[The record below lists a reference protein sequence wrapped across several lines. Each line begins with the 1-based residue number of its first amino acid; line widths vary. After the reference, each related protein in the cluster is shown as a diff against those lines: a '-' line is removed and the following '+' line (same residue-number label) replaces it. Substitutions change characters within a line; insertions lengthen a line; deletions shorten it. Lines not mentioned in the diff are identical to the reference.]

1 MDKTK
6 INFRV
11 KVDLSKFFQDIRK
24 VSWIFVDTSRT
35 SCIKQLK
42 DHIAKVFDIHEP
54 FYLSCESTYL
64 PCKED
69 VRIVQ
74 YDNLI
79 TLMPGS
85 SVNNNDN
92 NSVSTFDEKE
102 VQTDN
107 SNEDA
112 NMTVLSGNTIP
123 GTTTNNTM
131 YHSLL
136 EESEAGSP
144 AESKETDSMMTEDY
158 SFDTVTPAKRKRSRR
173 KRIKRLDNSNSKI
186 DKTPLEDKRKPKI
199 IDQIVLGS
207 GKHIRFSNHDEEIK
221 SSPSSTINISS
232 NTGEFPNNKLIE
244 SPISKTSSSNGLDA
258 LLSLKQCSTP
268 LTFSCAKINNN
279 NKVIKPSKM
288 VSVINEDVEN
298 LTESDRNIIQ
308 QIEKS
313 FDINFAEI
321 DVEKCVPLEKGAQ
334 VRDVI
339 AFKMFKMGENYTP
352 QISNFII
359 GRVVDS
365 HPITKQYTIQILRGL
380 EETEEPKGKLTLP
393 TDEEET
399 QSDIIKLYE
408 NQLLETRLIF
418 RKV

>member
-6 INFRV
+6 VNFRV

-24 VSWIFVDTSRT
+24 ISWIFVDTSRT

-42 DHIAKVFDIHEP
+42 DHIAKVFDIQES

-79 TLMPGS
+79 TLMPGT
-85 SVNNNDN
+85 SVVNNDN

-158 SFDTVTPAKRKRSRR
+158 SFDTATPAKRKRSRR
-173 KRIKRLDNSNSKI
+173 KRIKRLDTSTSKI

-207 GKHIRFSNHDEEIK
+207 GKHIRFSNQDEEIK
-221 SSPSSTINISS
+221 SPINNVS
-232 NTGEFPNNKLIE
+232 NTAEFQNKCIE
-244 SPISKTSSSNGLDA
+244 SPISKTSSSNSLDA

-268 LTFSCAKINNN
+268 LTFSCAKV
-279 NKVIKPSKM
+279 NKQVMKPSKM

-298 LTESDRNIIQ
+298 LTESDRNIVT

-313 FDINFAEI
+313 FDVNFENV
-321 DVEKCVPLEKGAQ
+321 DVEKCPPLLKGAQ
-334 VRDVI
+334 VRDII

-352 QISNFII
+352 QISNFIF

-380 EETEEPKGKLTLP
+380 EEIEEPKGKLTLP

-399 QSDIIKLYE
+399 QSDIIKVYE
-408 NQLLETRLIF
+408 NQLLETRLIS
-418 RKV
+418 RKE

>member
-6 INFRV
+6 VNFRV

-24 VSWIFVDTSRT
+24 ISWIFVDTSRT

-42 DHIAKVFDIHEP
+42 DHIAKVFDIQES

-79 TLMPGS
+79 TLMPGT
-85 SVNNNDN
+85 SVVNNDN

-158 SFDTVTPAKRKRSRR
+158 SFDTATPAKRKRSRR
-173 KRIKRLDNSNSKI
+173 KRIKRLDTSTSKI

-199 IDQIVLGS
+199 IDQIVLA
-207 GKHIRFSNHDEEIK
+207 
-221 SSPSSTINISS
+221 
-232 NTGEFPNNKLIE
+232 EFQNKCIE
-244 SPISKTSSSNGLDA
+244 SPISKTSSSNSLDA

-268 LTFSCAKINNN
+268 LTFSCAKV
-279 NKVIKPSKM
+279 NKQVMKPSKM

-298 LTESDRNIIQ
+298 LTESDRNIVT

-313 FDINFAEI
+313 FDVNFENV
-321 DVEKCVPLEKGAQ
+321 DVEKCPPLLKGAQ
-334 VRDVI
+334 VRDII

-352 QISNFII
+352 QISNFIF

-380 EETEEPKGKLTLP
+380 EEIEEPKGKLTLP

-399 QSDIIKLYE
+399 QSDIIKVYE
-408 NQLLETRLIF
+408 NQLLETRLIS
-418 RKV
+418 RKE